1 MLGNTDSIFR
11 SSWPVCDENALIV
24 DTLEI
29 PVQVNDKV
37 RAVVKVAREAEKE
50 EVIDTAAKAITKYTD
65 GKTVVKTIY
74 VPGKILNFIVK

>member
-29 PVQVNDKV
+29 PVQVNGKV
-37 RAVVKVAREAEKE
+37 RAVVKVAREAAKE

-65 GKTVVKTIY
+65 GKNVVKTIY